1 MTKQSENLA
10 VRQAVRSP
18 QNYLFMLVGMIILLC
33 VVVGA
38 GFAVSAPYLENS
50 QRWTLIA
57 FLFVFPFIGLGIS
70 TWLVLSH
77 SRKLAVAA
85 KDDLLPWQMMP
96 PEVQRRKLNAEVNEL
111 AAILK
116 IPATQLGDL
125 RSAYIV
131 AEDLALRKV
140 EQESR
145 VSLMRHVEIEAAEF
159 DAVFINRD
167 VITFVET
174 AFLVVPDISQKKINV
189 ILKKLDY
196 AKKLFSKIR
205 PDSKLKLLLLLI
217 TQLEE
222 ADEAQLRAVLKT
234 KFTNTPV
241 DVIINPLDF
250 EGLQEIFAG
259 D

>member
-1 MTKQSENLA
+1 MTKQSENPA

-18 QNYLFMLVGMIILLC
+18 QNYLLMLVGMIILLS

-38 GFAVSAPYLENS
+38 GFAISAPYLENS

-57 FLFVFPFIGLGIS
+57 FLFLFPFIGLGIS

-77 SRKLAVAA
+77 SRKLAIAA
-85 KDDLLPWQMMP
+85 KDELLPWQMMP
-96 PEVQRRKLNAEVNEL
+96 PEVQRRKLNAEVGEL

-116 IPATQLGDL
+116 IPATQLSDL

-140 EQESR
+140 EQEAR

-159 DAVFINRD
+159 DAVFINRE

-174 AFLVVPDISQKKINV
+174 AFLVVPDISQKKIDAV
-189 ILKKLDY
+189 LKKLEY
-196 AKKLFSKIR
+196 VKKLFARIR

-222 ADEAQLRAVLKT
+222 EDAVRLRAVLKN
-234 KFTNTPV
+234 KFNNTPV
-241 DVIINPLDF
+241 DVVINPLDF
-250 EGLQEIFAG
+250 EGLQQIFAG